1 MHRIRRRTLH
11 AYAAYALLCYVYYP
25 VTEMILI
32 DNSGETIANFSDD
45 GIIASQPKLQ
55 QFEKLKLNYIES
67 ERQTC

>member
-1 MHRIRRRTLH
+1 MHRTHRRTLH

-45 GIIASQPKLQ
+45 AHYSVSCQKMRAKKSSA
-55 QFEKLKLNYIES
+55 FYAE
-67 ERQTC
+67 

>member
-45 GIIASQPKLQ
+45 ESPARPSLPKKILPNP
-55 QFEKLKLNYIES
+55 LLLI
-67 ERQTC
+67 

>member
-1 MHRIRRRTLH
+1 MHRTHRRTLH

-45 GIIASQPKLQ
+45 AHYTGEL
-55 QFEKLKLNYIES
+55 S
-67 ERQTC
+67 EDAGKKSSAFSAERYCS